1 MTQLYIGTIIE
12 SEYELAEE
20 VVKKAFLNTD
30 YVNAKEHELIGRI
43 RKSPHYNAELE
54 VVAKT
59 EGGKILGHAMMT
71 EVTVDSEEDSNTVL
85 TLAPVSV
92 LPEVQNKG
100 IGKALIEALEYRAY
114 ENGYIGVV
122 VMGDE
127 TYYRELGYRNAA
139 EFDIYPSF
147 EIKNEDFMFKYLWDH
162 PNKEVRGIVHFP
174 EEFR

>member
-12 SEYELAEE
+12 SEYELAKE

-85 TLAPVSV
+85 TLRQYQFYQKSKI
-92 LPEVQNKG
+92 KG
-100 IGKALIEALEYRAY
+100 LVKL
-114 ENGYIGVV
+114 
-122 VMGDE
+122 
-127 TYYRELGYRNAA
+127 
-139 EFDIYPSF
+139 
-147 EIKNEDFMFKYLWDH
+147 
-162 PNKEVRGIVHFP
+162 
-174 EEFR
+174 

>member
-12 SEYELAEE
+12 SEYELAKE

-59 EGGKILGHAMMT
+59 KAENTRACMMT

-85 TLAPVSV
+85 TLRQYQFYQKSKI
-92 LPEVQNKG
+92 KG
-100 IGKALIEALEYRAY
+100 LVKL
-114 ENGYIGVV
+114 
-122 VMGDE
+122 
-127 TYYRELGYRNAA
+127 
-139 EFDIYPSF
+139 
-147 EIKNEDFMFKYLWDH
+147 
-162 PNKEVRGIVHFP
+162 
-174 EEFR
+174 

>member
-1 MTQLYIGTIIE
+1 
-12 SEYELAEE
+12 
-20 VVKKAFLNTD
+20 
-30 YVNAKEHELIGRI
+30 
-43 RKSPHYNAELE
+43 
-54 VVAKT
+54 
-59 EGGKILGHAMMT
+59 MMT

-127 TYYRELGYRNAA
+127 TYYREVGYRNA
-139 EFDIYPSF
+139 EELVSYPSV
-147 EIKNEDFMFKYLWDH
+147 EIKNEDFMLKYLWNH
-162 PNKEVRGIVHFP
+162 TNKEVRGIVHFP